1 MSTFNN
7 LIVIDKSPFEE
18 IDCAQKCD
26 LVYSSSVLEHVKN
39 VFSFYNNLSEITNFH
54 GYSYHYI
61 DLRDHRYFAKP
72 LEFLKLSEKEY
83 SVINTEN
90 RLRSIDHLNYL
101 REFGFEILDTEFQY
115 ISPVGYIGIDS
126 EITQIDSVK
135 KYDDIPEVLTELD
148 LLKFDVKFQSYSRRE
163 LGIIGITVLA
173 KKSNSKAID

>member
-1 MSTFNN
+1 M
-7 LIVIDKSPFEE
+7 
-18 IDCAQKCD
+18 
-26 LVYSSSVLEHVKN
+26 
-39 VFSFYNNLSEITNFH
+39 
-54 GYSYHYI
+54 
-61 DLRDHRYFAKP
+61 
-72 LEFLKLSEKEY
+72 
-83 SVINTEN
+83 INTEN